1 MFFSFIFIQIIIFFL
16 LFGYLNL
23 YLYKLPTLY
32 CTGVTMLNNQTDL
45 KDIYKYFSN
54 VLKVNL
60 HDILVVYNPYNTT
73 LYPFTQLII
82 GINNNA
88 LSFSQLTFINNKPIV
103 KACFD
108 SFFDSTT
115 NKMFNIS
122 LRKDVES
129 SLVDVPIHHMNIDGY
144 IVNNFILSLCML
156 IDKQLPYQEDCY
168 SFNNPLLVTL
178 NQYYDNSF
186 GSLVNTSLIVQF
198 QFLFSYIGQNL

>member
-1 MFFSFIFIQIIIFFL
+1 
-16 LFGYLNL
+16 
-23 YLYKLPTLY
+23 
-32 CTGVTMLNNQTDL
+32 MLNNQTDL

-60 HDILVVYNPYNTT
+60 HDILVIYNPYNTT

-115 NKMFNIS
+115 N
-122 LRKDVES
+122 
-129 SLVDVPIHHMNIDGY
+129 
-144 IVNNFILSLCML
+144 
-156 IDKQLPYQEDCY
+156 
-168 SFNNPLLVTL
+168 
-178 NQYYDNSF
+178 
-186 GSLVNTSLIVQF
+186 
-198 QFLFSYIGQNL
+198 